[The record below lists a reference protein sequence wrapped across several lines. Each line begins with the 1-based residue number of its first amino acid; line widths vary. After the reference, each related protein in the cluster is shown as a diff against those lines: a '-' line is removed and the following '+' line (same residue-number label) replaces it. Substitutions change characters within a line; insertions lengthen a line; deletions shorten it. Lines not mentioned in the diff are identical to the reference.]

1 MAGESA
7 PSASPSRRTR
17 VMSNRVQTA
26 ADQAVRECLAEH
38 RSFALIAGA
47 GSGKTTSL
55 VEALAE
61 IRTTHGATLRQNGQ
75 RIACITFTNR
85 AVDVIRQRLGFD
97 DLYHVSTLHSFL
109 WNEINRFH
117 RDIREVLQ
125 NIRLPA
131 LIAKA
136 SEDDNGGETKK
147 ARKARD
153 RVSKLNQEL
162 EGISDVV
169 DFSYDDVAFSDYL
182 NGKLSHD
189 DIIEVTGHLFRE
201 RRNFRRLIGVRYPFI
216 FVDEAQDTF
225 VPIVEGLNLTCNAPG
240 LPLVGYFGDPWQQ
253 IYEGRAGDFA
263 PPEGGLSITKVE
275 NFRCSPQVIAFLNA
289 FRTDVEQVAAGSNAD
304 TQGSVEI
311 RLVRAE
317 EPEGPRKRYSDAQLD
332 RALTAMDQAIEGWGW
347 ANNPDVIRLFL
358 VRQMIAR
365 RLRFSG
371 LQQLFTGQYA
381 SQRTQDDYETGDHHL
396 LKPFLKVVCPLIEAA
411 DNAESRRVIDILRT
425 NSPAYDPH
433 GPNASRKLKEMVDQ
447 SKAQLEHLT
456 ELWNVGTIR
465 DVLAYCRDN
474 ELIHFSD
481 RLAEQLARPPRIEE
495 YDEEVHSEEKGDW
508 LADSFF
514 AMPTSELFAYR
525 DFIEENTPYSTQH
538 GVKGE
543 EYPNVLVVFDDV
555 EANWNQYSFS
565 KLLTPGTAGEPT
577 EGQQERGR
585 KLAYVCFSRAEQHL
599 KILFFTPAPEATR
612 EELLTKGL
620 FSDNQITMS

>member
-1 MAGESA
+1 MSA
-7 PSASPSRRTR
+7 RI
-17 VMSNRVQTA
+17 QTA
-26 ADQAVRECLAEH
+26 ADQAVRECLAAH

-55 VEALAE
+55 VDALAE
-61 IRTTHGATLRQNGQ
+61 IRATHGITLRQNGQ

-97 DLYHVSTLHSFL
+97 DLYHVSTLHGFL
-109 WNEINRFH
+109 WSEVSRFQ
-117 RDIREVLQ
+117 RDIREALQ
-125 NIRLPA
+125 NARLPA

-136 SEDDNGGETKK
+136 AEQDTGKETKT
-147 ARKARD
+147 ARKARE
-153 RVSKLNQEL
+153 RVAQLKSEL
-162 EGISDVV
+162 AGLPGVTQ
-169 DFSYDDVAFSDYL
+169 FSYDDAAFSDYL

-189 DIIEVTGHLFRE
+189 DIIEIVGYLFSQRQ
-201 RRNFRRLIGVRYPFI
+201 NFRRLIGVRYPFI

-225 VPIVEGLNLTCNAPG
+225 QPIVEGLNQTCAAPG

-289 FRTDVEQVAAGSNAD
+289 FRTDVEQIAAGPNAEVA
-304 TQGSVEI
+304 GSVEI

-317 EPEGPRKRYSDAQLD
+317 APEGPRNRYSDAQLD
-332 RALTAMDQAIEGWGW
+332 RALTAMDKAIEGWGW
-347 ANNPDVIRLFL
+347 ADNPDVIRLFL

-365 RLRFSG
+365 RLKFSG
-371 LQQLFTGQYA
+371 LQQLFTGPYA
-381 SQRTQDDYETGDHHL
+381 SQRAQDDYEAGEHHL
-396 LKPFLKVVCPLIEAA
+396 LSPFLKVICPLMEAFKSR
-411 DNAESRRVIDILRT
+411 ESRRTIDILRA

-433 GPNASRKLKEMVDQ
+433 GRNANRKLKEMIDQ
-447 SKAQLEHLT
+447 SKAQLE
-456 ELWNVGTIR
+456 ELAGIWDAATTK
-465 DVLAYCRDN
+465 DVLTYCRDN
-474 ELIHFSD
+474 ELIHVSD
-481 RLAEQLARPPRIEE
+481 RLAEQLAKPPRTEE
-495 YDEEVHSEEKGDW
+495 YDDEAHGEEKGDW
-508 LADSFF
+508 LADNFF
-514 AMPTSELFAYR
+514 IMRTSELFAYR

-577 EGQQERGR
+577 EGQRERGR

-599 KILFFTPAPEATR
+599 KILFFTPSPEATR
-612 EELLTKGL
+612 AELIEKGL
-620 FSDNQITMS
+620 FSDNQIVIA